1 MATEKTIR
9 TTSNHNGTDTTIVVV
24 PFGTVIGFRIWT
36 DAATGVTRCFHILT
50 EAAGSEAETWIG
62 SEYFSAEAWR
72 SHAIALA
79 AR

>member
-1 MATEKTIR
+1 MATETIN

-50 EAAGSEAETWIG
+50 EAAGSEAETSID
-62 SEYFSAEAWR
+62 SEYFTAEAWR
-72 SHAIALA
+72 SHSLGLA
-79 AR
+79 AA

>member
-9 TTSNHNGTDTTIVVV
+9 TTTDHNGTDTTIVVV

-36 DAATGVTRCFHILT
+36 DVSGKTRCFHILT
-50 EAAGSEAETWIG
+50 EAAGFEAETCIG
-62 SEYFSAEAWR
+62 SEYFSAAAWR
-72 SHAIALA
+72 SHAMGLA